1 MKSGQIWNLGT
12 TTSMSGWW
20 QGAFFILLVAD
31 VEKLS
36 HRRNILYFD
45 LCPQSGVLRGLYK
58 NIDCSSCE
66 LATMIWQ
73 LEILHFATMSWPP
86 YAKSQQTAWC
96 PAGLDCGARLQL
108 TRASPGPGRRHLFG
122 KRPDLT
128 LLCSTSHSTSA
139 RNNKLQSLLVS
150 WFTIDVLVFVFI
162 FVFVFVLYLHAT
174 SIRRDHLSWSNI
186 DVALISCAPPK
197 HLQKRILYF
206 SIDLELLGFWADF
219 RVYAV
224 HDVQLTHLQSKHK
237 CIKAF
242 VFFAFICIIVQN
254 QRLLIDPLHCT
265 ARKCG

>member
-1 MKSGQIWNLGT
+1 MTRG
-12 TTSMSGWW
+12 
-20 QGAFFILLVAD
+20 FILVIAD

-58 NIDCSSCE
+58 NIDCSSRE

-162 FVFVFVLYLHAT
+162 FVFVFFLEETTCLGPTLMSHWSHVH
-174 SIRRDHLSWSNI
+174 HLNI
-186 DVALISCAPPK
+186 SKKEFCI
-197 HLQKRILYF
+197 F
-206 SIDLELLGFWADF
+206 
-219 RVYAV
+219 
-224 HDVQLTHLQSKHK
+224 QLTWHY
-237 CIKAF
+237 
-242 VFFAFICIIVQN
+242 
-254 QRLLIDPLHCT
+254 
-265 ARKCG
+265 

>member
-1 MKSGQIWNLGT
+1 
-12 TTSMSGWW
+12 
-20 QGAFFILLVAD
+20 
-31 VEKLS
+31 
-36 HRRNILYFD
+36 
-45 LCPQSGVLRGLYK
+45 
-58 NIDCSSCE
+58 
-66 LATMIWQ
+66 MIWQ

-108 TRASPGPGRRHLFG
+108 TRASPGPRRRHLFG

-128 LLCSTSHSTSA
+128 LLCTTSHSTSA

-186 DVALISCAPPK
+186 DVALISCAPAK
-197 HLQKRILYF
+197 HLQERILFFQLTWNYLVF
-206 SIDLELLGFWADF
+206 EQTSEFMLSA
-219 RVYAV
+219 
-224 HDVQLTHLQSKHK
+224 DVQLTHLQSKHK
-237 CIKAF
+237 GIKAF